1 MVLWPCPNAL
11 PVQGW
16 IPDPQLARDTVVL
29 ISLQLSVSGHPVSR
43 ILQVIVICIR
53 FRQIHV
59 QVMKILQM
67 CRQDMPL
74 HNSKKY
80 ILVVGTLRQILAEL
94 DMAMLWALGAEVLS
108 PDKEN
113 DF

>member
-1 MVLWPCPNAL
+1 M
-11 PVQGW
+11 
-16 IPDPQLARDTVVL
+16 
-29 ISLQLSVSGHPVSR
+29 
-43 ILQVIVICIR
+43 
-53 FRQIHV
+53 
-59 QVMKILQM
+59 
-67 CRQDMPL
+67 